1 MSIRM
6 VASHSRSRAGAWSV
20 GLIAALAFVAAQW
33 RVAAEQAPGQT
44 PAAPTG
50 CRVTGRVVSM
60 LPAPVSPF
68 GGQNGQN
75 RGGGPPPSGT
85 PQGTAAA
92 GTPAAPATSAPAATP
107 NTPGT
112 PNAPNLVETPLPGAT
127 IVVHQGTRLVV
138 ATSADADGKFSIRF
152 TPGQTFHVSAEMF
165 AFRTEEKD
173 LTLAPLPCDT
183 TLDFKLTILP

>member
-92 GTPAAPATSAPAATP
+92 GTPGAP
-107 NTPGT
+107 
-112 PNAPNLVETPLPGAT
+112 

-183 TLDFKLTILP
+183 TLDFKLT